1 MGEGLSPM
9 GGGAISEGRGVISDG
24 DDEQLLLLLR
34 GAGGECYMGSILGT
48 GEDNGRTWVGRYRLR
63 CEMSRAMPGSIGGGG
78 WDR

>member
-34 GAGGECYMGSILGT
+34 GAGEVL
-48 GEDNGRTWVGRYRLR
+48 
-63 CEMSRAMPGSIGGGG
+63 PGK
-78 WDR
+78 

>member
-34 GAGGECYMGSILGT
+34 GAGEVLHGKYIGHG
-48 GEDNGRTWVGRYRLR
+48 GR
-63 CEMSRAMPGSIGGGG
+63 
-78 WDR
+78 

>member
-34 GAGGECYMGSILGT
+34 GAGGSVTWEVYCARGRIMTELGFGVT
-48 GEDNGRTWVGRYRLR
+48 GCDVR
-63 CEMSRAMPGSIGGGG
+63 CRERC
-78 WDR
+78 REV